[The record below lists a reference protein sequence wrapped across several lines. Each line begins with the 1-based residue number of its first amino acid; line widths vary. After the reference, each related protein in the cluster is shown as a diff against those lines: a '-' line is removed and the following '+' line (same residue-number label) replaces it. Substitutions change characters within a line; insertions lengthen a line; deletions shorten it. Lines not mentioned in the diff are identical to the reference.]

1 MALAKPS
8 QEHATLDQETAT
20 RSSMDVNLRN
30 HYVDAE
36 GAA

>member
-8 QEHATLDQETAT
+8 HEHATLDQETAT
-20 RSSMDVNLRN
+20 QSSMGVNWRN